1 MSRPLPL
8 ALFVSGAGTTMEAIA
23 ESTQG
28 GHLPAR
34 VALVLADR
42 PHARAIERA
51 RHRGLPTEVLPFR
64 GLPEGEWV
72 ERADRIL
79 HQRGVELVV
88 LAGFLAI
95 LPPKFLERWAGR
107 VINVHP
113 SLLPKYGGRGFYGAH
128 VLEAILA
135 SGDAETGVT
144 VHLVT
149 PDVDAGPVLAQRRI
163 PLGPGETVETL
174 RERIRPYEIAALE
187 SVIRDFADGVL
198 PLPYGPPERPA
209 VTGRGRN
216 GER

>member
-1 MSRPLPL
+1 MSRPLPV
-8 ALFVSGAGTTMEAIA
+8 ALLVSGAGTTMEALA
-23 ESTQG
+23 ESMQG

-64 GLPEGEWV
+64 GMAEAEWV
-72 ERADRIL
+72 DRADRIL
-79 HQRGVELVV
+79 HERGAELIV

-95 LPPKFLERWAGR
+95 LPARFLERWAGR
-107 VINVHP
+107 VINLHP
-113 SLLPKYGGRGFYGAH
+113 SLLPKYGGRGFYGTH

-149 PDVDAGPVLAQRRI
+149 ADVDAGPILEQRRFPI
-163 PLGPGETVETL
+163 GPGETVEML
-174 RERIRPYEIAALE
+174 RERLRPYEIAALE
-187 SVIRDFADGVL
+187 NVIRAFADGEL
-198 PLPYGPPERPA
+198 PLPYRPPERSA
-209 VTGRGRN
+209 MAGGRRN
-216 GER
+216 GGA